1 MKKMLVVLLALLMLL
16 TACGPAAT
24 PTAAPVATT
33 VATTAPVS
41 AATEAPTAVPPT
53 ATPAPKT
60 LTVGYGTEMWPTR
73 GFTIDTDDAMALAE
87 FGVLETLV
95 KVDFDGKMVPGLAES
110 WSQTNDTTWV
120 FKLRQG
126 VTFSNGA
133 PFNAAAV
140 VNSLNYIKNSP
151 TPPRGITAKTFTSIE
166 ATDDQTITITTAA
179 LDALLPNRLT
189 SPNTGILA
197 PSAYTAASG
206 PVNYM
211 NTGTGPF
218 ILTKVVPDQSIT
230 LVKNPTYWGGKV
242 NLDQVT
248 VLEIPD
254 PQVRAGML
262 QTGEIDIDIHVPVE
276 QLPILGADSSVAI
289 LKMQT
294 ARTTTLDLN
303 MSRPPFNDVLVRQ
316 AVAYAIDKQAIVD
329 ATLEGVASPAVGPI
343 SPAEAYIN
351 SGLAGYPYNVD
362 KAKALLAQ
370 AGIKAGQLN
379 ISIWT
384 YPDRS
389 NLPLTAIAVQG
400 MLAKIGINAEIRI
413 GPYDALSKDVLAG
426 KYDMWIMSRNHLLD
440 NYDPS
445 GFFASDF
452 SCTGSMNMNHF
463 CDTAFDAALAQAIT
477 LTDVNARTAIYQQLQ
492 KTIDDQAVGVY
503 LNYTEI
509 IDGAS
514 NKVLNFKVHPLER
527 YVLTPDLD
535 KAP

>member
-1 MKKMLVVLLALLMLL
+1 MKKMLVVLLALLVVL

-33 VATTAPVS
+33 TPVS
-41 AATEAPTAVPPT
+41 GATEPPTAVPPT
-53 ATPAPKT
+53 AAPAPKT
-60 LTVGYGTEMWPTR
+60 LTIAYGTEMWPTR
-73 GFTIDTDDAMALAE
+73 GFTIDTDDALALAGY
-87 FGVLETLV
+87 GVLESLV
-95 KVDFDGKMVPGLAES
+95 KVDFDGQMVPGLAES

-120 FKLRQG
+120 FKLRNG
-126 VTFSNGA
+126 ITFSNGE

-166 ATDDQTITITTAA
+166 ATDDMTVTITTAA

-189 SPNTGILA
+189 TPNTGILA

-206 PVNYM
+206 PVNFM

-218 ILTKVVPDQSIT
+218 IMTKVVPDQSIT

-242 NLDQVT
+242 NLDEIT
-248 VLEIPD
+248 VLQIPD

-262 QTGEIDIDIHVPVE
+262 QTGEIDIDIHVPVAQMPVLE
-276 QLPILGADSSVAI
+276 ADSSVSI

-294 ARTTTLDLN
+294 ARTTTLSLN
-303 MSRPPFNDVLVRQ
+303 MSRPPFNDLLVRQ

-351 SGLAGYPYNVD
+351 SDLAGYPFNVD
-362 KAKALLAQ
+362 KAKELLAQ
-370 AGIKAGQLN
+370 AGITAGQLN

-384 YPDRS
+384 YPDRA
-389 NLPLTAIAVQG
+389 NLPLTAIAIQG

-413 GPYDALSKDVLAG
+413 GPYDPLLKDVLAG
-426 KYDMWIMSRNHLLD
+426 NYDMFIMSRNHVLD

-445 GFFASDF
+445 GFFTSDY
-452 SCTGSMNMNHF
+452 SCTGSMNREHF
-463 CDTAFDAALAQAIT
+463 CDPAFDAALAQAST
-477 LTDVNARTAIYQQLQ
+477 LTDVNARYTIYKQLQ
-492 KTIDDQAVGVY
+492 KTLVDDQAVGVF

-509 IDGAS
+509 VDGVS
-514 NKVLNFKVHPLER
+514 SKVLNFKVHPLER
-527 YVLTPDLD
+527 YILTADLD
-535 KAP
+535 KTP